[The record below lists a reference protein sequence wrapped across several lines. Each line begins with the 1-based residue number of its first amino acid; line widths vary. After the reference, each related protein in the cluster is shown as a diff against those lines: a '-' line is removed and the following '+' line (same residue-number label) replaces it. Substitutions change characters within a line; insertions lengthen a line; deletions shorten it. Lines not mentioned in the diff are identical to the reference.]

1 MRRFHLIHD
10 FPSIAFPKMRNPLRD
25 SNRSSEALR
34 EKTLKRVERYY
45 GKLAL
50 LQTWELAA
58 TGRFGIK
65 AERIAVQADMAPLTR
80 TVRQERS
87 YLEHRADSIA
97 AL

>member
-1 MRRFHLIHD
+1 
-10 FPSIAFPKMRNPLRD
+10 MRNPLRD

-34 EKTLKRVERYY
+34 DKTLKRVERYY

-58 TGRFGIK
+58 TGRLGIK
-65 AERIAVQADMAPLTR
+65 AEKIAIQTNMAPLTK

-87 YLEHRADSIA
+87 YLEHRADANARI
-97 AL
+97 